1 MLRTRVK
8 VCCIANADEARMAVA
23 AGADAVGLVSAMPS
37 GPGVIS
43 DALIADIARSVP
55 PPVASFLLTSRVDAE
70 SIIGQHALC
79 ATTVLQLCDHV
90 PHAELR
96 QLRAR
101 LPAVK
106 LVQVIHVIDE
116 ESVAE
121 ALAAAPLVDA
131 LLLDSGN
138 QRLAVKE
145 LGGTGRTHDW
155 RLSRRIRE
163 QCGLPLFL
171 AGGLTPANVAEAVA
185 AVEPFGVDLCSGV
198 RSDGRLD
205 ADKLRAFFAA
215 LGQG

>member
-1 MLRTRVK
+1 MARVRVK
-8 VCCIANADEARMAVA
+8 ICCIADRDEAALAIA

-43 DALIADIARSVP
+43 EALIADIARSVP
-55 PPVASFLLTSRVDAE
+55 PPVASFLLSSRVDAA
-70 SIIGQHALC
+70 SIIAQHARC
-79 ATTVLQLCDHV
+79 ATNVLQLCDHV
-90 PHAELR
+90 PPAELR
-96 QLRAR
+96 RLRAQ

-106 LVQVIHVIDE
+106 LVQVIHVVDAQ
-116 ESVAE
+116 SVDE
-121 ALAAAPLVDA
+121 ALAVAPLVDA

-145 LGGTGRTHDW
+145 LGGTGRIHDW

-163 QCGLPLFL
+163 RCGLPLFL

-185 AVEPFGVDLCSGV
+185 TVEPFGVDLCNGV

-205 ADKLRAFFAA
+205 KARLHAFFAA
-215 LGQG
+215 LAPR